1 MALTVCG
8 LFSVRVDIFSFRDR
22 ESNWEEGRDRLYL
35 QEHLFLNDI
44 VINRIKLRF
53 LIADNYTIHSHSA
66 LAGT

>member
-8 LFSVRVDIFSFRDR
+8 LFSICVDIFSFRDR
-22 ESNWEEGRDRLYL
+22 ESNWEEGRDHPYL

-66 LAGT
+66 LGGT